1 MDALLEPFSAAP
13 DRAPPVSDTRPA
25 LQVLRLGMAH
35 PGDLSE
41 LAALLD
47 GGTLRAAD
55 IVAVIGKTEGN
66 GGVNDF
72 TRGYFTQSLMA
83 VLAER
88 TGRPAATLLRELPCI
103 LSGGTEGVLSPHYV
117 VFARSGRPDP
127 GRRGADDGGALGIGT
142 AVSAPLPAH
151 HVGRWAH
158 VASVAEAVR
167 AAMRDAGLT
176 RAEDVAFVQ
185 VKCPCVTAA
194 RAQAAAAAGHAVL
207 TADANRSMATA
218 RAAGAF
224 GVAIALGELPDDI
237 ALEAAMLS
245 DFTRFSARASVSSGV
260 EVEANEV
267 IVLGH
272 SPQWQGDLRMGCA
285 PMRDA
290 LDLGAVAQAL
300 RPLGLVAE
308 PQLSEADAARVAA
321 VFVKCEPDRRGRVRG
336 ARHTMLDDTDINAQ
350 RHIRGA
356 VGGMVA
362 GVLGDG
368 RIFVSGGA
376 EHQGPDG
383 GGLVAVIAR
392 VTA

>member
-1 MDALLEPFSAAP
+1 MDTYLPPAPAAP
-13 DRAPPVSDTRPA
+13 RQSLDTRP
-25 LQVLRLGMAH
+25 RLSVHRLDMAH
-35 PGDLSE
+35 PGDVSA

-47 GGTLRAAD
+47 RGAIEAAG
-55 IVAVIGKTEGN
+55 IMAVIGKTEGN

-83 VLAER
+83 LLAAR
-88 TGRPAATLLRELPCI
+88 TGRPAEALLRELPCI

-117 VFARSGRPDP
+117 VFARSAPGVANPVDEAQGPQPD
-127 GRRGADDGGALGIGT
+127 GALAIGC
-142 AVSAPLPAH
+142 ALSEPLAAQQ
-151 HVGRWAH
+151 VGRWAQ
-158 VASVAEAVR
+158 VRSVAGAVR
-167 AAMRDAGLT
+167 DAMREAGIA
-176 RAEDVAFVQ
+176 RPEDIAFVQ

-207 TADANRSMATA
+207 TADANRSMAAA

-224 GVAIALGELPDDI
+224 GVAIALGELPDDP
-237 ALEAAMLS
+237 ALESAMLS
-245 DFTRFSARASVSSGV
+245 DFERFSARASVSSGV

-267 IVLGH
+267 IVLGR
-272 SPQWQGDLRMGCA
+272 SAAWAGSLRMGCA

-290 LDLGAVAQAL
+290 LDIGAVAEAL
-300 RPLGLVAE
+300 RPLGLSAE
-308 PQLSEADAARVAA
+308 PQLRPEDAARVAA

-356 VGGMVA
+356 VGGLVA

-383 GGLVAVIAR
+383 GGLIAVIAH
-392 VTA
+392 VG